1 MCPASDMITVHLPI
15 MAGLCTGFRLAL
27 SGPILISRS
36 SYDYADDSPLPVRHL
51 DAFQLCQVGD
61 LAKMEPLE
69 EVDGVSESIVA
80 QGQVIPADAIGAG
93 DLAANPFHLNPA
105 DDTNHMHMRCAC
117 VIANFH

>member
-1 MCPASDMITVHLPI
+1 MITVHLPI
-15 MAGLCTGFRLAL
+15 MAGLCTGLRLAL
-27 SGPILISRS
+27 NGPILTSRS
-36 SYDYADDSPLPVRHL
+36 CYDSADDSPLPIRHL

-93 DLAANPFHLNPA
+93 DLAASPFPVKPA
-105 DDTNHMHMRCAC
+105 DDANHMLKRCAC
-117 VIANFH
+117 VIANLYR

>member
-1 MCPASDMITVHLPI
+1 MSCLRYDHCAPPCHGRLVHRLEI
-15 MAGLCTGFRLAL
+15 SLEWSHSHTRSCYDSAG
-27 SGPILISRS
+27 
-36 SYDYADDSPLPVRHL
+36 DSPLSVRHL

-93 DLAANPFHLNPA
+93 DPTASPL
-105 DDTNHMHMRCAC
+105 
-117 VIANFH
+117 V